1 MSARLHPVANP
12 VVVSASC
19 CQTAPVPAHAGHAP
33 RYRRVLWAALAV
45 NALMFV
51 VEMVAGAGAGS
62 SALQADALDFL
73 ADAANYGIS
82 LFVLGSALR
91 TRAAAALLKGLSMG
105 GFGLWVVGRALYHAA
120 TGGVPRGEVM
130 GVVGGLALV
139 ANVGVAVLLYRYRA
153 GDSNMRSVWLCSRND
168 AMGNVA
174 VALAGGAV
182 LLTGRG
188 WPDVVVALG
197 MAALALS
204 GARQVVQQALAE
216 RRSDAAVP
224 VAGEGRSRRSAGAVL
239 VLLAAAAAAAAARPA
254 GAQVPA
260 ADSAAT
266 VTVTVRQDTTPVVG
280 AIVRTVGLAPVRGA
294 VTGAGGR
301 ATLRLPAGPHVLV
314 VSRVGLRA
322 DTLRLALRAGQDT
335 ALAVTLAAQAAALAG
350 VVVSATRADRRIED
364 EPLRVE
370 VLEAEE
376 IEEKVMMTPGDIS
389 MMLNETSGLRVQTTS
404 PSLGGANVR
413 VQGLRGRY
421 TLILSDGLPLAGGQS
436 GSLGLLQIPPMD
448 LGQVEVI
455 KGAASALYGSSALG
469 GVINLVSRRPG
480 EAPEREVLVNQTT
493 RNGTDLVGYGA
504 QRLSERWGASLL
516 GGLHRQ
522 SRVDVDGD
530 GWTDMPGYERAVLR
544 PRAFLD
550 LGAGRSVLATAGLTA
565 EDREGGTLAGRVA
578 PGGAGHAEALE
589 TRRGDAGVVGR
600 FLLGRA
606 GLLTV
611 RGSATEQRHR
621 HAFGDDRERD
631 RHQTA
636 FGEAALT
643 ATQGRATYVVG
654 AALQREGYANDDVAG
669 FGYVYTIPAAFTQ
682 ADVTPVYWLSLSAT
696 GRADWHSAYG
706 TFVNPRL
713 SALVR
718 LPSRGPLA
726 GWTGRLSAGTGA
738 FAPTPFTE
746 ETEVVG
752 LARVVPLS
760 GLTAERAASASA
772 DLGGTLATPLGPIE
786 LNATA
791 FGSRVRDALLV
802 RGVPSPAT
810 EGAGAPGRLQLLNA
824 ATPTRTAGGELLAR
838 YTAEPWHVTA
848 SYTYLRSTEADPE
861 GPSPGARRAT
871 PLTPR
876 HAAGLVGMWEQEG
889 RSRLGLEVYYTG
901 RQALDENP
909 YRAES
914 RPYVLVGLLGER
926 RVSTPFGAARLF
938 VNLENLG
945 DVRQT
950 RTDPLLRPAMGA
962 GGRRTVDAWA
972 PLEGRVVNAGARWEV
987 GRPWRADGD
996 AER

>member
-1 MSARLHPVANP
+1 
-12 VVVSASC
+12 
-19 CQTAPVPAHAGHAP
+19 
-33 RYRRVLWAALAV
+33 VLWAALAV
-45 NALMFV
+45 NAAMFL
-51 VEMVAGAGAGS
+51 VEVVAGAGAGS

-73 ADAANYGIS
+73 ADAANYAIS
-82 LFVLGSALR
+82 LFVLGAALR
-91 TRAAAALLKGLSMG
+91 TRATAALLKGLSMG
-105 GFGLWVVGRALYHAA
+105 AFGVWVVGRALYHAA
-120 TGGVPRGEVM
+120 VGGVPAGEVM
-130 GVVGGLALV
+130 GMVGALALA
-139 ANVGVAVLLYRYRA
+139 ANVGVALLLYRYRA
-153 GDSNMRSVWLCSRND
+153 GDSNRRSVWLCSRND
-168 AMGNVA
+168 AVGNVA

-204 GARQVVQQALAE
+204 GARQIVRHALAE
-216 RRSDAAVP
+216 RRGAEAAP
-224 VAGEGRSRRSAGAVL
+224 AAPTGEGRTRRAAGTAL
-239 VLLAAAAAAAAARPA
+239 VLAAAAALPARAAAAQAPS
-254 GAQVPA
+254 P
-260 ADSAAT
+260 DSAAT
-266 VTVTVRQDTTPVVG
+266 LTVTVRQDTAPVVG
-280 AIVRTVGLAPVRGA
+280 ATVRTLGTAPVVGA

-301 ATLRLPAGPHVLV
+301 ATLRLPAGPTALV
-314 VSRVGLRA
+314 VARVGLGA
-322 DTLRLALRAGQDT
+322 DTLRLALRTGQDT
-335 ALAVTLAAQAAALAG
+335 AVVVTLAARAAALAG
-350 VVVSATRADRRIED
+350 VVVNATRAGRRIED

-370 VLEAEE
+370 VLEPEE
-376 IEEKVMMTPGDIS
+376 IEEKIMMTPGDIS

-480 EAPEREVLVNQTT
+480 DTPDREVLANQTT

-504 QRLSERWGASLL
+504 QRFSERWGASFL
-516 GGLHRQ
+516 GSLHRQ

-544 PRAFLD
+544 PRAFVD
-550 LGAGRSVLATAGLTA
+550 LGAGRSILATAGFTA
-565 EDREGGTLAGRVA
+565 EDRAGGTVAGRLA
-578 PGGAGHAEALE
+578 PDGAGYAEALA
-589 TRRGDAGVVGR
+589 TRRADAGLVGR

-606 GLLTV
+606 GLLTL

-621 HAFGDDRERD
+621 HTFGDDREGD

-636 FGEAALT
+636 FGEAALAGT
-643 ATQGRATYVVG
+643 RGRATYVVG
-654 AALQREGYANDDVAG
+654 AAFQREGYANDDVAG
-669 FGYVYTIPAAFTQ
+669 FDYTYAIPAAFAQ
-682 ADVTPVYWLSLSAT
+682 ADVTPVPWLSLSAT
-696 GRADWHSAYG
+696 GRTDWHSDYG

-718 LPSRGPLA
+718 LPERGPLTE
-726 GWTGRLSAGTGA
+726 WTARLSAGTGA

-752 LARVVPLS
+752 LARVVPLF
-760 GLTAERAASASA
+760 GLEAERATSGSA
-772 DLGGTLATPLGPIE
+772 DLGGTLATPVGPVE
-786 LNATA
+786 LNATL

-802 RGVPSPAT
+802 RDLPAPAT
-810 EGAGAPGRLQLLNA
+810 EAPGAPGRLQLVHG

-848 SYTYLRSTEADPE
+848 SYTHLRSTEADPD
-861 GPSPGARRAT
+861 GLAAGSRRRT

-889 RSRLGLEVYYTG
+889 RTRLGLEVYYTA

-909 YRAES
+909 YRTES
-914 RPYVLVGLLGER
+914 RSYVLFGLLAER
-926 RVSTPFGAARLF
+926 RVATRLGAARLF

-950 RTDPLLRPAMGA
+950 RTDPLLRPGRGA
-962 GGRRTVDAWA
+962 GGRWTVDAWA
-972 PLEGRVVNAGARWEV
+972 PLEGRVINAGVRWDV
-987 GRPWRADGD
+987 GRALASGADGD
-996 AER
+996 EAP